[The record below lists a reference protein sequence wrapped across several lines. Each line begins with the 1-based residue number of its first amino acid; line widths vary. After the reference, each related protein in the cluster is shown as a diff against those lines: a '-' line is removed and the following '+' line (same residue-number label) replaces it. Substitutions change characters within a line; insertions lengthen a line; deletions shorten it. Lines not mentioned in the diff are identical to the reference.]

1 MKIPKNIIKTGKY
14 TSGGEFYFKITQAPY
29 SGYYYILNNLYYT
42 GKEYNETAPE
52 IVKIQQTNNMLFRS
66 STAIFSSLSGITSQM
81 LQSPKITS
89 VQPNTESNSVPER
102 YFSSQINI
110 KPTIIKEISK
120 DTYDSLQ
127 GNSLYQTTFI
137 GPTQSIDQAEKQLP
151 GLKAFLDG

>member
-29 SGYYYILNNLYYT
+29 SGYYYILNNLYYA
-42 GKEYNETAPE
+42 GKEYNEKAPE

-81 LQSPKITS
+81 LKSPKITS
-89 VQPNTESNSVPER
+89 VQPNTESNLVPER

-137 GPTQSIDQAEKQLP
+137 GPTQSINQAEKQLP
-151 GLKAFLDG
+151 GLKAFLEG

>member
-1 MKIPKNIIKTGKY
+1 
-14 TSGGEFYFKITQAPY
+14 
-29 SGYYYILNNLYYT
+29 LYYT

-110 KPTIIKEISK
+110 QPTIIKEISK

-127 GNSLYQTTFI
+127 GNALYKTTFV
-137 GPTQSIDQAEKQLP
+137 GPNQTIDQAEREMP
-151 GLKAFLDG
+151 GLKTFLEG